1 MLRKKKPSINHLRV
15 FGCIGYA
22 KIEAARLKKLDDRS
36 HMLVNLGMEPWS
48 KSFLLYDPHTRR
60 IMVSR
65 DVVFDETR

>member
-1 MLRKKKPSINHLRV
+1 MYRICKDRSST
-15 FGCIGYA
+15 
-22 KIEAARLKKLDDRS
+22 IEKLDDRS